1 MPHIEIVIDTELI
14 RQTWKL
20 FAAGLWVTLQV
31 SFFALLIAVPLG
43 VLLGLG
49 RVSRNRVVRGVCMAY
64 VEFVR
69 GIPLIVLL
77 LWIYF
82 GVGNLLPLGGE
93 QPAAI
98 YTLGLFS
105 AAFVAEIVRSGIQA
119 VPRGQAEAARS
130 SGMTYLRAMRYVV
143 LPQALRTTL
152 PPLAGQFILLIKD
165 SSLVSII
172 SVNDLTLVAKNLV
185 ASTAKSMEIY
195 TALAVLYFVLTFV
208 LARLVRLLEKRYAK
222 GGHA

>member
-1 MPHIEIVIDTELI
+1 MPHFEIVIDTELI

-49 RVSRNRVVRGVCMAY
+49 RVARNRVVRGVCMAY

-93 QPAAI
+93 RPAAI

-119 VPRGQAEAARS
+119 VPRGQTEAARS
-130 SGMTYLRAMRYVV
+130 SGMKHLQAMRYVV

-152 PPLAGQFILLIKD
+152 PPLAGQFIILIKD

-185 ASTAKSMEIY
+185 ATTAKSMEIY

-208 LARLVRLLEKRYAK
+208 LARLVRLLEMRYAQ
-222 GGHA
+222 GGHS

>member
-1 MPHIEIVIDTELI
+1 MPHFEIVIDTELI

-20 FAAGLWVTLQV
+20 FAAGLWVTLRV

-49 RVSRNRVVRGVCMAY
+49 RLAHNRLVRGLCTAY

-69 GIPLIVLL
+69 GIPLIVLI

-82 GVGNLLPLGGE
+82 GVGNLVPLGGE
-93 QPAAI
+93 EPAAI

-119 VPRGQAEAARS
+119 VPRGQTEAARS
-130 SGMTYLRAMRYVV
+130 SGMTYLQSMRYVV

-152 PPLAGQFILLIKD
+152 PPMASQFILLIKD

-195 TALAVLYFVLTFV
+195 TALAVLYFLLTFL
-208 LARLVRLLEKRYAK
+208 LARLVRLLEKRFAQ